1 MMTAKELTEQVA
13 NTDGIKIVVAKKKKR
28 GGYTVYPQV
37 TEVKRTYIP
46 MIGECYAII
55 YEEQ

>member
-28 GGYTVYPQV
+28 GYTVYPQI
-37 TEVKRTYIP
+37 TEVKRTYVPI
-46 MIGECYAII
+46 IGECYAII
-55 YEEQ
+55 YEE

>member
-1 MMTAKELTEQVA
+1 MTEQELIEQLKES
-13 NTDGIKIVVAKKKKR
+13 NGTKIVVAKKKKR

-37 TEVKRTYIP
+37 LEAKRCFVP

-55 YEEQ
+55 FEE